1 MSVPQLY
8 LRNRVVQFLEAQ
20 RKVRSDWKAYTVSHF
35 TEEGFSRPTIYRT
48 ISTYLARGSVEH
60 GKGAG
65 RPVKI
70 MTPGNKNRLRRAVNN
85 TTGVSQNRMA
95 AKFGCSQPYISK
107 TLKNGYRNPIKCRKR
122 VKTPLYKSEQVQ
134 RTKGK
139 CRKLYD
145 HTAQKLIVMDDEKYF
160 GLTGYQMTGN
170 LHYYSSD
177 SKKAPIKVKT
187 RAKSKFEPKVLLWI
201 AISEKGIST
210 PTILN
215 SQTGMSI
222 NQDVY
227 MEKCL
232 LPNLLPFLDG
242 EPDHIFW
249 PDLARAHYAKRTLDF
264 LELHNVNVV
273 PKDMNPPN
281 MPQCRPIED
290 FFGAL
295 ATNVYDK
302 NWVAADVGAL
312 ERRLRSCVAAF
323 PVEVVQRLM
332 KTTRK
337 KLRASYTDS
346 IYAACH

>member
-20 RKVRSDWKAYTVSHF
+20 RKVRSDWKADTVSHF

-107 TLKNGYRNPIKCRKR
+107 TLKNGYRNPIKCRTLLN
-122 VKTPLYKSEQVQ
+122 V
-134 RTKGK
+134 
-139 CRKLYD
+139 
-145 HTAQKLIVMDDEKYF
+145 EK
-160 GLTGYQMTGN
+160 
-170 LHYYSSD
+170 
-177 SKKAPIKVKT
+177 
-187 RAKSKFEPKVLLWI
+187 
-201 AISEKGIST
+201 
-210 PTILN
+210 
-215 SQTGMSI
+215 
-222 NQDVY
+222 
-227 MEKCL
+227 
-232 LPNLLPFLDG
+232 
-242 EPDHIFW
+242 
-249 PDLARAHYAKRTLDF
+249 
-264 LELHNVNVV
+264 ELHNVNVV

-295 ATNVYDK
+295 ATKVYDK

-312 ERRLRSCVAAF
+312 ERRVRSCVAAF
-323 PVEVVQRLM
+323 PVEVVL
-332 KTTRK
+332 
-337 KLRASYTDS
+337 
-346 IYAACH
+346 